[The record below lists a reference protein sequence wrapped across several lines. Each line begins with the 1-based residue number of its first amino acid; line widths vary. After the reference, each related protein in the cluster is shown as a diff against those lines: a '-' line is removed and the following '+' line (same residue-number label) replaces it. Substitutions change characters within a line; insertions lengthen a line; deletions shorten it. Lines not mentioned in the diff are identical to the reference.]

1 MKLLLPIDYS
11 DYSNY
16 AIDLAKKFN
25 DRNSCELTLCHMIDA
40 WNDIAELSIPDDQ
53 KENILSSVEQAE
65 HGKLVQAAQALE
77 SDFKMVDYQLL
88 KDKYVE
94 GLQALLDKDNY
105 DLLIVGSQGK
115 HSRPDWQVGSRTSQV
130 LKKIKKNVLIVKQ
143 SPANLDIK
151 EVVFVTGLDKEDQKA
166 FKEFLRIIK
175 HFAVKEVHVLTVD
188 TFSYFSQ
195 PSILMKEALNDFKQ
209 LASDFEVDTHFYS
222 DYSINAGVRHFK
234 EEFKIDLIG
243 ISNHFN
249 HPLKRLFTGSTVET
263 IINKVDV
270 PILSIDYS

>member
-1 MKLLLPIDYS
+1 
-11 DYSNY
+11 
-16 AIDLAKKFN
+16 
-25 DRNSCELTLCHMIDA
+25 MIDA
-40 WNDIAELSIPDDQ
+40 WKDISELSIPNDQ
-53 KENILSSVEQAE
+53 KENILASVEQAE
-65 HGKLVQAAQALE
+65 HGKLVRAAQALK
-77 SDFKMVDYQLL
+77 SDFRHVDYELL
-88 KDKYVE
+88 KEKYIE
-94 GLQALLDKDNY
+94 GLQGLLNKDDY

-130 LKKIKKNVLIVKQ
+130 LRKIKNNVLIVKQ
-143 SPANLDIK
+143 SPAKLDIK

-175 HFAVKEVHVLTVD
+175 HFNVNEIHVLTVD

-195 PSILMKEALNDFKQ
+195 PSILMKEALNDFKE
-209 LASDFEVDTHFYS
+209 LAEDFEVGTHFYS

-234 EEFKIDLIG
+234 EEFEIDLIG
-243 ISNHFN
+243 ISNHFQ

-270 PILSIDYS
+270 PILSIDYP